1 MKSIRCFSKF
11 PLTEAVMV
19 KWRLIT
25 HNENTPHDRTENPA
39 AVFIHRTGRNS
50 WLLPSLFVAQGGQIH
65 LAAFSCRYLPGDIR
79 LAFVLL
85 RPAGYTLP
93 MAGFISSLPSSGYG
107 WLTAS
112 ALPFGIYSVHL

>member
-79 LAFVLL
+79 LAFVFAPYCVRPGIRCLWRGLYLRCHLL
-85 RPAGYTLP
+85 A
-93 MAGFISSLPSSGYG
+93 MAG
-107 WLTAS
+107 
-112 ALPFGIYSVHL
+112 